1 MKLVAS
7 SYVLGVL
14 LLALTGANPGL
25 AQTFPDKPVKLVVP
39 YQPGGA
45 TDTIARALGQQ
56 LSEKWKQPVIIV
68 NRPGAS
74 ATLGANY
81 VAKSE
86 PDGYT
91 LLICD
96 SSVYVVVPHLLALP
110 YDPHKDLAPITIV
123 ARQPPVLTT
132 RTSLPVLNTKELLNY
147 IRAHPGEV
155 TYGSFGVGTWAHVAM
170 EEVSKIANLKMLHVP
185 YRGGAEVLTD
195 MLAGRVDIFF
205 ATMGAVRQYKEA
217 GTLKVLA
224 TATANRL
231 SSQPD
236 LPTMSEDGLPGYSL
250 SVWFGLVAPANTPPV
265 ILDKIR
271 QDIAD
276 LNTDPNFREK
286 VLGPLALEP
295 GGETRQEFSRTLN
308 DEFDRWGSVIKQIG
322 ISGFKT
328 P

>member
-1 MKLVAS
+1 MKIAALP
-7 SYVLGVL
+7 YVLGVL
-14 LLALTGANPGL
+14 FIALTGAAPGF
-25 AQTFPDKPVKLVVP
+25 AQTFPDKTVRLVVP

-45 TDTIARALGQQ
+45 TDTIARVFAQG
-56 LSEKWKQPVIIV
+56 LSAKWKQPVIII

-74 ATLGANY
+74 ATVGANY

-96 SSVYVVVPHLLALP
+96 SSVYVVVPHLLVHFP

-123 ARQPPVLTT
+123 ARQAPVLTT
-132 RTSLPVLNTKELLNY
+132 RESLPVSNTKELLSY
-147 IRAHPGEV
+147 IKAHPGEV

-185 YRGGAEVLTD
+185 YRGGAEVLND

-205 ATMGAVRQYKEA
+205 ATMGAVRQYKAA

-224 TATANRL
+224 TATAKRL

-250 SVWFGLVAPANTPPV
+250 SVWFGLAAPANTPPAV
-265 ILDKIR
+265 LDKIQ
-271 QDIAD
+271 QDVANLNAD
-276 LNTDPNFREK
+276 PEFRAK
-286 VLGPLALEP
+286 ALGPLALER
-295 GGETRQEFSRTLN
+295 GGETRQDFSRILN
-308 DEFDRWGSVIKQIG
+308 EEFDRWGTVVNQIG
-322 ISGFKT
+322 LSKSQ
-328 P
+328 